1 MGVFGC
7 ALLMALMLMNP
18 GDSAR
23 AAGEALRVWALQ
35 VTPALYPALC
45 CMLYIAPR
53 LPGRPAVGAALGIL
67 SGSPGGARVCAA
79 YPLTRTAARRLAAG
93 TGVMSPLFF
102 LTVLAGWLQSPIW
115 AARVYVCHLAGAW
128 AAALL
133 LPGGGKRKKEKHQGK
148 RMREKRRAQQSA
160 PENGAKRDAQRLS
173 PGGAERAA
181 RQGTD
186 GRANGQKQGRQKERR
201 KTEYSIFFGRAE
213 DGRGNGQWVSGAT
226 EPAPGQIE
234 APGGSDRA
242 EDGRG
247 NGRRESGAAEPAPG
261 QIEAPGGSG
270 RAEDARENGR
280 RGSGTA
286 EPVPGQIE
294 TPGGSG
300 RAEDGRGNGRRVSGA
315 TEPAPGLFEAMSA
328 AAAALLTVAGCITL
342 GTVASALA
350 GKYLSGAAPW
360 VTAALQSALEVT
372 GGVRALC
379 ALNAP
384 VGVRSVL
391 CAFFTSFGGLSLLM
405 QNSAFWQKRGLGA
418 ATLLPL
424 RLLHGTLSALMCL
437 LWSRAV

>member
-53 LPGRPAVGAALGIL
+53 LPGRPTVGAAMGIL

-133 LPGGGKRKKEKHQGK
+133 LPGGGKRKKKKRHGK
-148 RMREKRRAQQSA
+148 RVREKRRAQQSA
-160 PENGAKRDAQRLS
+160 PGNGAERDAQRLN

-186 GRANGQKQGRQKERR
+186 GRANGQKQGSQKERR
-201 KTEYSIFFGRAE
+201 KTGRFVFFGRAE
-213 DGRGNGQWVSGAT
+213 DGRENGRRGSGAT

-234 APGGSDRA
+234 TPGGSDRA
-242 EDGRG
+242 GDGRG
-247 NGRRESGAAEPAPG
+247 NGRRESGA
-261 QIEAPGGSG
+261 
-270 RAEDARENGR
+270 
-280 RGSGTA
+280 
-286 EPVPGQIE
+286 V
-294 TPGGSG
+294 
-300 RAEDGRGNGRRVSGA
+300 
-315 TEPAPGLFEAMSA
+315 EPAPGLFEAMSA
-328 AAAALLTVAGCITL
+328 AAAALLTVAGCIML

-350 GKYLSGAAPW
+350 GKYLSGTAPW
-360 VTAALQSALEVT
+360 VAAALQSALEVT

-379 ALNAP
+379 ALDAS

-418 ATLLPL
+418 ASLLPL

>member
-79 YPLTRTAARRLAAG
+79 YPLTRAAARRLAAG

-102 LTVLAGWLQSPIW
+102 LTVLAGWLQSPVW

-133 LPGGGKRKKEKHQGK
+133 LPGGGKRKKKKRHGK
-148 RMREKRRAQQSA
+148 RVREQRRAQQSA
-160 PENGAKRDAQRLS
+160 PGNGAERDAQRLN

-186 GRANGQKQGRQKERR
+186 GRANGQKQGAQKKRR
-201 KTEYSIFFGRAE
+201 KTGRVVFFGRAG
-213 DGRGNGQWVSGAT
+213 DGRGNGRRGSGTA

-234 APGGSDRA
+234 TPGGSDRA
-242 EDGRG
+242 GDGWG
-247 NGRRESGAAEPAPG
+247 NGRRESGAAEPVPG
-261 QIEAPGGSG
+261 QIKAPGGSD
-270 RAEDARENGR
+270 RAEGGRENGR

-286 EPVPGQIE
+286 
-294 TPGGSG
+294 
-300 RAEDGRGNGRRVSGA
+300 
-315 TEPAPGLFEAMSA
+315 EPAPGLFEAMSA
-328 AAAALLTVAGCITL
+328 AAAALLTVAGCIML

-350 GKYLSGAAPW
+350 GKYLSGTAPW
-360 VTAALQSALEVT
+360 VAAALQSALEVT

-379 ALNAP
+379 ALDAP
-384 VGVRSVL
+384 VGARSVL

-418 ATLLPL
+418 ASLLPL

>member
-79 YPLTRTAARRLAAG
+79 YPLTRAAARRLAAG

-102 LTVLAGWLQSPIW
+102 LTVLAGWLQSPVW

-133 LPGGGKRKKEKHQGK
+133 LPGGGKRKKKKRHGK
-148 RMREKRRAQQSA
+148 RVREQRRAQQSA
-160 PENGAKRDAQRLS
+160 PGNGAERDAQRLN

-186 GRANGQKQGRQKERR
+186 GRANGQKQGAQKKRR
-201 KTEYSIFFGRAE
+201 KTGRVVFFGRAG
-213 DGRGNGQWVSGAT
+213 DGRG
-226 EPAPGQIE
+226 
-234 APGGSDRA
+234 
-242 EDGRG
+242 
-247 NGRRESGAAEPAPG
+247 
-261 QIEAPGGSG
+261 
-270 RAEDARENGR
+270 NGR

-286 EPVPGQIE
+286 
-294 TPGGSG
+294 
-300 RAEDGRGNGRRVSGA
+300 
-315 TEPAPGLFEAMSA
+315 EPAPGLFEAMSA
-328 AAAALLTVAGCITL
+328 AAAALLTVAGCIML

-350 GKYLSGAAPW
+350 GKYLSGTAPW
-360 VTAALQSALEVT
+360 VAAALQSALEVT

-379 ALNAP
+379 ALDAP
-384 VGVRSVL
+384 VGARSVL

-418 ATLLPL
+418 ASLLPL

>member
-79 YPLTRTAARRLAAG
+79 YPLTRAAARRLAAG

-102 LTVLAGWLQSPIW
+102 LTVLAGWLQSPVW

-133 LPGGGKRKKEKHQGK
+133 LPGGGKRKKKKRHGK
-148 RMREKRRAQQSA
+148 RVREQRRAQQSA
-160 PENGAKRDAQRLS
+160 PGNGAERDAQRLN

-186 GRANGQKQGRQKERR
+186 GRANGQKQGAQKKRR
-201 KTEYSIFFGRAE
+201 KTGRVVFFGRAE
-213 DGRGNGQWVSGAT
+213 DGRGNGRRGSGAT
-226 EPAPGQIE
+226 EPAPGQIK

-242 EDGRG
+242 E
-247 NGRRESGAAEPAPG
+247 
-261 QIEAPGGSG
+261 GG
-270 RAEDARENGR
+270 RENGR

-286 EPVPGQIE
+286 EPAPGQIE
-294 TPGGSG
+294 TPGGSD
-300 RAEDGRGNGRRVSGA
+300 RAGDGWGNGRRESGA
-315 TEPAPGLFEAMSA
+315 AGPVPGLFEAMSA
-328 AAAALLTVAGCITL
+328 AAAALLTVAGCIML

-350 GKYLSGAAPW
+350 GKYLSGTAPW
-360 VTAALQSALEVT
+360 VAAALQSALEVT

-379 ALNAP
+379 ALDAS

-405 QNSAFWQKRGLGA
+405 QNSAFWQKRGLDA
-418 ATLLPL
+418 ASLLPL

>member
-79 YPLTRTAARRLAAG
+79 YPLTRAAARRLAAG

-102 LTVLAGWLQSPIW
+102 LTVLAGWLQSPVW

-133 LPGGGKRKKEKHQGK
+133 LPGGGKRKKKKRHGK
-148 RMREKRRAQQSA
+148 RVREQRRAQQSA
-160 PENGAKRDAQRLS
+160 PGNGAERDAQRLN

-186 GRANGQKQGRQKERR
+186 GRANGQKQGAQKKRR
-201 KTEYSIFFGRAE
+201 KTGRVVFFGRAG
-213 DGRGNGQWVSGAT
+213 DGRGNGRRGSGTA

-234 APGGSDRA
+234 TPGGSDRA
-242 EDGRG
+242 GDGWG
-247 NGRRESGAAEPAPG
+247 NGRRESGAAEPVPG
-261 QIEAPGGSG
+261 QIKAPGGSD
-270 RAEDARENGR
+270 RAEGGRENGR

-286 EPVPGQIE
+286 EP
-294 TPGGSG
+294 
-300 RAEDGRGNGRRVSGA
+300 AL
-315 TEPAPGLFEAMSA
+315 GLFEAMSA
-328 AAAALLTVAGCITL
+328 AAAALLTVAGCIML

-350 GKYLSGAAPW
+350 GKYLSGTAPW
-360 VTAALQSALEVT
+360 VAAALQSALEVT

-379 ALNAP
+379 ALDAP
-384 VGVRSVL
+384 VGARSVL

-418 ATLLPL
+418 ASLLPL

>member
-53 LPGRPAVGAALGIL
+53 LPGRPTVGAAMGIL

-133 LPGGGKRKKEKHQGK
+133 LPGGGKRKKKKRHGK
-148 RMREKRRAQQSA
+148 RVREKRRAQQSA
-160 PENGAKRDAQRLS
+160 PGNGAERDAQRLN

-186 GRANGQKQGRQKERR
+186 GRANGQKQGSQKERR
-201 KTEYSIFFGRAE
+201 KTAASF
-213 DGRGNGQWVSGAT
+213 S
-226 EPAPGQIE
+226 
-234 APGGSDRA
+234 SDV
-242 EDGRG
+242 
-247 NGRRESGAAEPAPG
+247 RRTVGKTDDGAAARRSLRPVRSKRRAV
-261 QIEAPGGSG
+261 QIV
-270 RAEDARENGR
+270 R
-280 RGSGTA
+280 
-286 EPVPGQIE
+286 
-294 TPGGSG
+294 
-300 RAEDGRGNGRRVSGA
+300 
-315 TEPAPGLFEAMSA
+315 
-328 AAAALLTVAGCITL
+328 
-342 GTVASALA
+342 GTV
-350 GKYLSGAAPW
+350 GETDGVKAARW
-360 VTAALQSALEVT
+360 SL
-372 GGVRALC
+372 R
-379 ALNAP
+379 P
-384 VGVRSVL
+384 VCL
-391 CAFFTSFGGLSLLM
+391 
-405 QNSAFWQKRGLGA
+405 KR
-418 ATLLPL
+418 
-424 RLLHGTLSALMCL
+424 
-437 LWSRAV
+437 